1 MHDRMGLLICFFIN
15 IYVNTKKPKL
25 LYFLYTLIHSTIVG
39 PLCVDTSAPDGSL
52 RTSRCDELNN
62 YLCQID
68 ANTEFCSWKG
78 DFSRNYL
85 TDLTS
90 YACL

>member
-1 MHDRMGLLICFFIN
+1 MIVWNMGSLIGFFIN
-15 IYVNTKKPKL
+15 IYTPL
-25 LYFLYTLIHSTIVG
+25 STIVG

-62 YLCQID
+62 YLCEID

-85 TDLTS
+85 SDLTS
-90 YACL
+90 YSCL

>member
-1 MHDRMGLLICFFIN
+1 MHDRMGLLIRFFIN
-15 IYVNTKKPKL
+15 I
-25 LYFLYTLIHSTIVG
+25 TLIHSTIVG

-62 YLCQID
+62 YLCEID

-78 DFSRNYL
+78 DFGRNYL